1 MGVNG
6 ASGLM
11 DLENM
16 AAIDRWRAALRDH
29 RDELKLAFS
38 GHALGCW
45 TQQLQHHPTT
55 RTPQE
60 GAAGNCGAARRTWL
74 LLAIAIKKGP
84 TTRSSSSAS
93 FVSTL
98 LLIALPLLA
107 YSRLSLCSRTA
118 PHRRQSLKRGSVTQ

>member
-74 LLAIAIKKGP
+74 LLAIAIKKGQP
-84 TTRSSSSAS
+84 PDHHHLPRLCRP
-93 FVSTL
+93 FFL
-98 LLIALPLLA
+98 LPC
-107 YSRLSLCSRTA
+107 LCSRIAGFRCVAA
-118 PHRRQSLKRGSVTQ
+118 PHRTVANP